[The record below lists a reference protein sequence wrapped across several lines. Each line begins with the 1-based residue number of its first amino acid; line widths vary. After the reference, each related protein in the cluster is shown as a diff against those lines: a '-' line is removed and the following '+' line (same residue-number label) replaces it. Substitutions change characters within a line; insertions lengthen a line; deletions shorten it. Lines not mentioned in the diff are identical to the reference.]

1 MTLFVDASALVAI
14 IVGEADR
21 DQLIRRI
28 AQDDHRLWSAMS
40 CWETVSSVRR
50 ARGTSPA
57 VARREAEQA
66 ARDLALQLVGVGSD
80 ELRLA
85 LDAYERFGRNS
96 GHPAKLNMGDC
107 FAYAC
112 AKANGATL
120 LYKGDDFVHTDLQ

>member
-21 DQLIRRI
+21 DLLIRRV

-66 ARDLALQLVGVGSD
+66 AQDLALQLVGVGSD

-85 LDAYERFGRNS
+85 LDAYERFGKNS

-107 FAYAC
+107 FALAQ
-112 AKANGATL
+112 A
-120 LYKGDDFVHTDLQ
+120 